1 MLHYGAACGLGLLA
15 GGAFAWIWL
24 RVVPTGTNR
33 RFWSAMSGL
42 TREMLRVEETGAFLR
57 LYRRLGG
64 LLAKYVARNLG
75 GAALGCVPMIAML
88 LTVAPVVFEAWDA
101 RAPRFALVPAEAAG
115 LVAAPAAL
123 TERTGY
129 CATSGY
135 CALFAALDFNVVR
148 LEAAPAGAAATVNYV
163 VMRADH
169 GDVNPLWPF
178 LSDIEAAFFVVFML
192 ATVIGLVWPHKRRS

>member
-24 RVVPTGTNR
+24 RVVPAGTNR

-42 TREMLRVEETGAFLR
+42 TREMLQVEETGAFLR

-64 LLAKYVARNLG
+64 LLARYVARNLG

-101 RAPRFALVPAEAAG
+101 RAERVALVPAEAAA
-115 LVAAPAAL
+115 LVAAPTAVA
-123 TERTGY
+123 ERTGY
-129 CATSGY
+129 CGSSGY
-135 CALFAALDFNVVR
+135 CALFAALDFKVVQLDAGR
-148 LEAAPAGAAATVNYV
+148 TGPAYV
-163 VMRADH
+163 VVRADH

-178 LSDIEAAFFVVFML
+178 LSDIEAAFFATFIL
-192 ATVIGLVWPHKRRS
+192 ATLIGLVWPRKRRS